1 MVSKIILNIDIVQDI
16 EVQNL
21 SLVTR
26 VPAEVASDV
35 KWEWHHGLRDPSTL
49 LWQLSFTE
57 SRCPAKLWCVTLAQ
71 QQALPCPE
79 AP

>member
-16 EVQNL
+16 KVQNL

-35 KWEWHHGLRDPSTL
+35 KWGVASWPQRSLHPVVAVELH
-49 LWQLSFTE
+49 
-57 SRCPAKLWCVTLAQ
+57 
-71 QQALPCPE
+71 
-79 AP
+79 